1 MTLRHMKIYVAVFHH
16 SNITKAERNFILH
29 SRRSVWQSKNWK
41 NTTEFVCLNVWGA
54 EFFPQRGA
62 REFYGYA
69 LHIVSLF
76 DEMEK
81 KGSKLG
87 CYR

>member
-16 SNITKAERNFILH
+16 GNITKAAEELRLA
-29 SRRSVWQSKNWK
+29 SRRSVWQLENWK

-62 REFYGYA
+62 RNFMVMRF
-69 LHIVSLF
+69 I
-76 DEMEK
+76 
-81 KGSKLG
+81 
-87 CYR
+87 